1 MHGQAEN
8 KFAFTEIT
16 AESLRDKVIAALKE
30 AFFAGR
36 LRAGDPI
43 VERRLASEMGVGTP
57 AIREAL
63 VTLQEQGFVRRVANT
78 GTYVNKFSVEE
89 VEQMF
94 RLRIEI
100 ELLAFRWGKPRVTE
114 PDLMNLERIVERI
127 AVAAEQKKAREFY
140 ELDLEFHRRCW
151 GLCGNKFLARALETL
166 VAPLFAFVL
175 NAGTETVDVAIAREH
190 YQLTNALRR
199 LEDPDFSAAV
209 RRTLS
214 GFALSAMK
222 TVVRDSPPG
231 EPA

>member
-1 MHGQAEN
+1 MREN
-8 KFAFTEIT
+8 RLAFPEIAT
-16 AESLRDKVIAALKE
+16 ESLRDKVIAVLKE
-30 AFFAGR
+30 AFFAGT

-43 VERRLASEMGVGTP
+43 VERHLASEMGIGTP

-78 GTYVNKFSVEE
+78 GTYVNKFSADE

-100 ELLAFRWGKPRVTE
+100 ELLAFQWGKQLVVESELRA
-114 PDLMNLERIVERI
+114 LEQIVEQI
-127 AVAAEQKKAREFY
+127 ALAAEGKKAREFY

-151 GLCGNKFLARALETL
+151 ALCGNKFLYRALETL

-175 NAGTETVDVAIAREH
+175 NASMDTVTVAIAREH
-190 YQLTNALRR
+190 SNLINALRR
-199 LEDPDFSAAV
+199 LEEPDLSAVV

-222 TVVRDSPPG
+222 TMVHDSPRG
-231 EPA
+231 EMP